1 MAAAAGLG
9 LASVLPSPALRRL
22 TQLLSEIPQ
31 RYTCPGDTMKR
42 STDRILTTHAGRLD
56 GPRDLREMTRALQT
70 GQSKDVAVVM
80 PRVRTAMA
88 EIVRQQAEAGI
99 DIVSD
104 GELGKVGFGFTYYGR
119 RLSGLASKKVTHG
132 EGWMGLK
139 TGERVEFAEFYKDLG
154 FEQFL
159 PPERVICNGPIAYIG
174 QNEVQN
180 DIDLFKAALADGKV
194 NPADAFMCVLAPG
207 WLEHFF
213 FNEYYPNDEEYL
225 FALADAMKHE
235 YKAIVDAGF
244 ILQLDDPALPD
255 TYDMIVPA
263 PSIEEYR
270 EFAEVRV
277 EALNHALQGLPED
290 RVRYHI
296 CWGSWHGPHTHDLPL
311 RHVVDLMLKVNAG
324 AYSVEAANPRH
335 EHEWKVWRETKLP
348 DGKILIPGV
357 VSHASN
363 VVEHPELVADRIL
376 LYANLVGRENVIA
389 GTDCGL
395 GLRVHPQIAWAKLK
409 VLAEGA
415 ALASK
420 QLWCS

>member
-1 MAAAAGLG
+1 
-9 LASVLPSPALRRL
+9 
-22 TQLLSEIPQ
+22 
-31 RYTCPGDTMKR
+31 MKH

-56 GPRDLREMTRALQT
+56 GPRDLREMTFSFMSGRGPDLSTVMARV
-70 GQSKDVAVVM
+70 QSGITETIRK
-80 PRVRTAMA
+80 
-88 EIVRQQAEAGI
+88 QADAGI
-99 DIVSD
+99 DIISD
-104 GELGKVGFGFTYYGR
+104 GELGKIGFGFPYYGR
-119 RLSGLASKKVTHG
+119 RLSGLGTRKVNPG
-132 EGWMGLK
+132 ETGWMGAN
-139 TGERVEFAEFYKDLG
+139 TGERVEFAEFYKDLN

-159 PPERVICNGPIAYIG
+159 PPERTICNGPITYIG
-174 QNEVQN
+174 QQEVAN
-180 DIDLFKAALADGKV
+180 DVALFKRSLAEAG
-194 NPADAFMCVLAPG
+194 ARAEETFLCVLAPG

-213 FNEYYPNDEEYL
+213 HNEYYSNDEQYI

-255 TYDMIVPA
+255 TYDMIVPTPTIA
-263 PSIEEYR
+263 EYR
-270 EFAEVRV
+270 KFAEVRID
-277 EALNHALQGLPED
+277 ALNHALQGLPED

-311 RHVVDLMLKVNAG
+311 KHVVDLMLKVKAG

-335 EHEWKVWRETKLP
+335 EHEWKVWKDVKLP

-363 VVEHPELVADRIL
+363 VVEHPELVADRIV
-376 LYANLVGRENVIA
+376 LYAGLVGRENVIG

-409 VLAEGA
+409 ALSEGA

-420 QLWCS
+420 QLWN

>member
-1 MAAAAGLG
+1 
-9 LASVLPSPALRRL
+9 
-22 TQLLSEIPQ
+22 
-31 RYTCPGDTMKR
+31 MKR

-56 GPRDLREMTRALQT
+56 GPRDLREMTFRFMS
-70 GQSKDVAVVM
+70 GQGPDLETVM
-80 PRVRTAMA
+80 ARVQSGITETIR
-88 EIVRQQAEAGI
+88 RQADAGI
-99 DIVSD
+99 DIISD
-104 GELGKVGFGFTYYGR
+104 GELGKIGFGFAYYGR
-119 RLSGLASKKVTHG
+119 RLSGLATRKVQPG
-132 EGWMGLK
+132 ETGWMGGN
-139 TGERVEFAEFYKDLG
+139 TGERVEFAEFYKDLN

-174 QNEVQN
+174 QQEVAN
-180 DIDLFKAALADGKV
+180 DIALFKRALAEAG
-194 NPADAFMCVLAPG
+194 ARAEETFLCVLAPG

-213 FNEYYPNDEEYL
+213 HNEYYSDDEKYI

-255 TYDMIVPA
+255 TYDMIVPTPTIA
-263 PSIEEYR
+263 EYR
-270 EFAEVRV
+270 KFAEVRID
-277 EALNHALQGLPED
+277 ALNHALAGLPEN

-311 RHVVDLMLKVNAG
+311 KHLVDLMLKVKAG

-335 EHEWKVWRETKLP
+335 EHEWKVWKDVKLP

-363 VVEHPELVADRIL
+363 VVEHPELVADRIA
-376 LYANLVGRENVIA
+376 LYAGLVGKENVIA

-409 VLAEGA
+409 ALSEGA
-415 ALASK
+415 ALASRE
-420 QLWCS
+420 LWN

>member
-1 MAAAAGLG
+1 
-9 LASVLPSPALRRL
+9 
-22 TQLLSEIPQ
+22 
-31 RYTCPGDTMKR
+31 MKH

-56 GPRDLREMTRALQT
+56 GPRDLREMTFSFMAGRGPDLAT
-70 GQSKDVAVVM
+70 VMARVQSGITETICK
-80 PRVRTAMA
+80 
-88 EIVRQQAEAGI
+88 QADAGI
-99 DIVSD
+99 DIISD
-104 GELGKVGFGFTYYGR
+104 GELGKVGFGFAYYGR
-119 RLSGLASKKVTHG
+119 RLSGLAMRKVNPG
-132 EGWMGLK
+132 ETGWMGAN
-139 TGERVEFAEFYKDLG
+139 TGERAEFAEFYKDLN

-159 PPERVICNGPIAYIG
+159 TPDRVICNGPISYIG
-174 QNEVQN
+174 QQEVAN
-180 DIDLFKAALADGKV
+180 DLAVFKAAL
-194 NPADAFMCVLAPG
+194 NDAEVQVQETFMCVLAPG

-213 FNEYYPNDEEYL
+213 HNEYYANDEQYL

-255 TYDMIVPA
+255 TYDMIVPTPTIA
-263 PSIEEYR
+263 EYR
-270 EFAEVRV
+270 KFAEVRID
-277 EALNHALQGLPED
+277 ALNHALQGLPED

-311 RHVVDLMLKVNAG
+311 KHVVDLMLKVKAG

-335 EHEWKVWRETKLP
+335 EHEWKVWKDTKLP

-363 VVEHPELVADRIL
+363 VVEHPELVADRIA
-376 LYANLVGRENVIA
+376 LYASLVGRENVIA

-409 VLAEGA
+409 ALSEGA
-415 ALASK
+415 ALATK
-420 QLWCS
+420 QLWG

>member
-1 MAAAAGLG
+1 
-9 LASVLPSPALRRL
+9 
-22 TQLLSEIPQ
+22 
-31 RYTCPGDTMKR
+31 MKR

-56 GPRDLREMTRALQT
+56 GPRDLREMTLNFMSGRGPDLAT
-70 GQSKDVAVVM
+70 VMARVQSGITETIRK
-80 PRVRTAMA
+80 
-88 EIVRQQAEAGI
+88 QADAGI
-99 DIVSD
+99 DIISD
-104 GELGKVGFGFTYYGR
+104 GELGKIGFGIAYYGR
-119 RLSGLASKKVTHG
+119 RLSGLGTRKLNPG
-132 EGWMGLK
+132 ETGWMGGHS
-139 TGERVEFAEFYKDLG
+139 GERAEFAEFYKDLN
-154 FEQFL
+154 FEGFL
-159 PPERVICNGPIAYIG
+159 PPERTICNGPISYIG
-174 QNEVQN
+174 QQEVAN
-180 DIDLFKAALADGKV
+180 DIALFKRALAEAG
-194 NPADAFMCVLAPG
+194 ARAEETFLCVLAPG

-213 FNEYYPNDEEYL
+213 HNEYYPNDEQYL

-255 TYDMIVPA
+255 TYDMIVPMPTIA
-263 PSIEEYR
+263 EYR
-270 EFAEVRV
+270 KFAEVRV
-277 EALNHALQGLPED
+277 DALNHALEGLPQD

-311 RHVVDLMLKVNAG
+311 KHLVDLMLKVKAG

-335 EHEWKVWRETKLP
+335 EHEWKVWKDVKLP

-363 VVEHPELVADRIL
+363 VVEHPELVADRIE
-376 LYANLVGRENVIA
+376 LYAGLVGKENVIA

-409 VLAEGA
+409 ALSEGA

-420 QLWCS
+420 QLWRN